1 MENKKINWYP
11 GHMFKAKKEI
21 QEKLKTIDAVI
32 EVIDARVPIVGHNK
46 MLEELVKNKP
56 KLLLFSKSDLV
67 EEQDLSK
74 YLSYYAN
81 LGYQTLN
88 INVHANNTAAKVIK
102 KIEVL
107 CEPIKEKFQ
116 NKGINKT
123 LRIMIIGMPN
133 AGKSTLINALAGK
146 KKLVVGNRPGVT
158 KAQAIIKLSND
169 IELVDTPGIL
179 IPKIDTLQQGYTLVL
194 NSLIKD
200 EVVELEE
207 VGFYLLKY
215 LIKYKTQELL
225 KRYPKLEEVAELESM
240 VEPDIM
246 QTEQIYEQISKSI
259 GAYAKQSGVDYNKVS
274 VRLVNDYRQQ
284 KFGKIILDELNYED

>member
-21 QEKLKTIDAVI
+21 QEKLKSIDAVI
-32 EVIDARVPIVGHNK
+32 EVIDARVPIVGHNQ
-46 MLEELVKNKP
+46 MLEEIVKNKP
-56 KLLLFSKSDLV
+56 KLLIFSKSDLV
-67 EEQDLSK
+67 EENELNK
-74 YLSYYAN
+74 YLSFYAN
-81 LGYQTLN
+81 QGYQTLN
-88 INVHANNTAAKVIK
+88 LNIHSNNTITKVSK
-102 KIEVL
+102 KIEQI
-107 CEPIKEKFQ
+107 CEPIIKKYEK
-116 NKGINKT
+116 KGIKKA

-158 KAQAIIKLSND
+158 KAQAIIKIADN

-179 IPKIDTLQQGYTLVL
+179 IPKIDTLQEGYTLVL

-215 LIKYKTQELL
+215 LLKNKNKELI
-225 KRYPKLEEVAELESM
+225 KRYPKLEEIEELEKLI
-240 VEPDIM
+240 EPDM
-246 QTEQIYEQISKSI
+246 FQTEKIYVQISKSI
-259 GAYAKQSGVDYNKVS
+259 GAYSKQNDVDYNKVS
-274 VRLVNDYRQQ
+274 VRLINDYRQQ
-284 KFGKIILDELNYED
+284 KFGKIILDEIKYED